1 MTTWIL
7 IIMFYGG
14 EFKSTHYA
22 TQGTCEAAL
31 ITATD
36 NGMYKHINTAECIE
50 ETKQLT
56 NNNNLI

>member
-14 EFKSTHYA
+14 EFKSTHYT

-50 ETKQLT
+50 ETK
-56 NNNNLI
+56 

>member
-14 EFKSTHYA
+14 EFKSTNYT

-36 NGMYKHINTAECIE
+36 NGVYKHINTAECIE
-50 ETKQLT
+50 ETK
-56 NNNNLI
+56 